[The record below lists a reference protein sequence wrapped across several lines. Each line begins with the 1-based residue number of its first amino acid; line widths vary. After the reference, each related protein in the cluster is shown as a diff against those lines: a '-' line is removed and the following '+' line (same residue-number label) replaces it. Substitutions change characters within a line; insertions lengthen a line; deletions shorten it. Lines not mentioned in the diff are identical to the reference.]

1 MSVQVELSADLLS
14 RLEEEAL
21 WAEPHEACALL
32 LGHADE
38 NGVNVTD
45 IAFSANVTEGDPETT
60 FEIDPTLYI
69 RRQKEAR
76 QGGPQVVGVWHSHP
90 DGKPLPS
97 GTDRARSVEPGWLW
111 IITAVNDGQAE
122 SVGYRADAHDP
133 QVMHRAQITS
143 QITPARFSSQT
154 V

>member
-1 MSVQVELSADLLS
+1 MSVRVELSADLLS
-14 RLEEEAL
+14 RLEVEAL
-21 WAEPHEACALL
+21 RAEPYEACALL

-38 NGVNVTD
+38 NGVAVKD
-45 IAFSANVTEGDPETT
+45 IAFSANVTESDPKAT

-69 RRQKEAR
+69 RCQKEAR
-76 QGGPQVVGVWHSHP
+76 QGGPQVVGIWHSHP
-90 DGKPLPS
+90 GGKPLPS
-97 GTDRARSVEPGWLW
+97 ETDKARSVEPEWLW

-122 SVGYRADAHDP
+122 SLGYRADAQAP
-133 QVMHRAQITS
+133 EVMHPAQITA